1 MSLLQQIAAAD
12 DGGGGG
18 GAGNSAEPQQHGTAT
33 GTDGSA
39 IMPSFQSTHLPEIIE
54 VGTPLIISDGLG
66 AVRFHRGHGPSWLRD
81 LPTYATPVLIAKLRK
96 RRKRPGRF
104 VGSKRPSRS
113 RCCSPT

>member
-12 DGGGGG
+12 DGGGAGAG

-81 LPTYATPVLIAKLRK
+81 
-96 RRKRPGRF
+96 
-104 VGSKRPSRS
+104 
-113 RCCSPT
+113 